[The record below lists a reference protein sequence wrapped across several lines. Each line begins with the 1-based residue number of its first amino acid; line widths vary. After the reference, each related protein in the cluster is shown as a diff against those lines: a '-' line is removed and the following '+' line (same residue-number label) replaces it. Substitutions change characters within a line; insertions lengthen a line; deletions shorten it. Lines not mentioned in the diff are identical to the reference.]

1 MKDQLIIDQQ
11 MHVVGTIGKLSC
23 SSYLE
28 ERKRSSS
35 DDRVLAL
42 HLSSGHDLIFIF
54 HGINF
59 VNDYVVL
66 INCYWSSHLV
76 NNMTFYLGLESSCG
90 TVTFDSCSS
99 SFS

>member
-1 MKDQLIIDQQ
+1 MLTDCAWLLLEI
-11 MHVVGTIGKLSC
+11 GTGKPSC

-35 DDRVLAL
+35 DDRELAL
-42 HLSSGHDLIFIF
+42 HLSSDHDLIFIF

-66 INCYWSSHLV
+66 VHCYWSSHLV
-76 NNMTFYLGLESSCG
+76 YNIDLLLQPRI
-90 TVTFDSCSS
+90 
-99 SFS
+99 